1 MLYLLFID
9 NINLCISKN
18 DKLLL
23 NNITNLQ
30 SQFYE
35 KVIDEHYDVGSIHL
49 YVSFVCV

>member
-1 MLYLLFID
+1 M
-9 NINLCISKN
+9 NLCISKN

-30 SQFYE
+30 SQSYG